1 MTPQSTAEH
10 AASLAHFE
18 REWDREMA
26 KEKDR
31 AMRGSVQ
38 VALRAVEE
46 RPYLMK
52 ERDLAVAHAKNSV
65 FYVRRLRA
73 KLVAAETL
81 IRELRHENRALTNAL
96 KTRATDG

>member
-1 MTPQSTAEH
+1 MTPQSSAEH
-10 AASLAHFE
+10 ADAIGRFS

-31 AMRGSVQ
+31 AMRASVQ

-46 RPYLMK
+46 RPFLMQ
-52 ERDLAVAHAKNSV
+52 ERDLAVKHAGNSV

-73 KLVAAETL
+73 KLDAATARIRDLET
-81 IRELRHENRALTNAL
+81 ENRALREA
-96 KTRATDG
+96 RS